1 MLGGVVVTYN
11 GINAAIL
18 AMTGGAADSV
28 PLGVEPI
35 LFGLFATGWDFL
47 LLGTGPDCREGGG
60 CMTQAMNDR
69 EIRMDR
75 MRYVKNTSSSRLCY
89 LAILLNVLY
98 FVSIYKSDVGSWYY
112 QILVGGSIV
121 YNLLFMLMAFL
132 ASEGVKNYQKN
143 FSWLLYV
150 LGALQI
156 ARIFILPM
164 QAHQA
169 MIKIGSEEV
178 AVMQNA
184 QFIRCIIYLAGSA
197 ACLIAAALI
206 NQRKA
211 DALAKHIGTIGK
223 EAA

>member
-1 MLGGVVVTYN
+1 
-11 GINAAIL
+11 
-18 AMTGGAADSV
+18 
-28 PLGVEPI
+28 
-35 LFGLFATGWDFL
+35 
-47 LLGTGPDCREGGG
+47 
-60 CMTQAMNDR
+60 MTQAMNDR

-112 QILVGGSIV
+112 QVLTGGSIV
-121 YNLLFMLMAFL
+121 YNLLFMLMTFL

-143 FSWLLYV
+143 YSWLLYA
-150 LGALQI
+150 LGILQGV
-156 ARIFILPM
+156 RIFILPM

-169 MIKIGSEEV
+169 VIKIGSEEV
-178 AVMQNA
+178 TVMQDF

-197 ACLIAAALI
+197 VCLIAAAWI

-211 DALAKHIGTIGK
+211 DALEKHIGAIGK

>member
-1 MLGGVVVTYN
+1 
-11 GINAAIL
+11 
-18 AMTGGAADSV
+18 
-28 PLGVEPI
+28 
-35 LFGLFATGWDFL
+35 
-47 LLGTGPDCREGGG
+47 
-60 CMTQAMNDR
+60 MTQAMNDR
-69 EIRMDR
+69 EIRTDR
-75 MRYVKNTSSSRLCY
+75 MRFVKNTSSSRLCY

-98 FVSIYKSDVGSWYY
+98 FISIYKSDVGSWYY

-132 ASEGVKNYQKN
+132 ASEGVKNYQAN

-150 LGALQI
+150 LGILQV

-169 MIKIGSEEV
+169 VIKIGSAEMV
-178 AVMQNA
+178 VMQTP
-184 QFIRCIIYLAGSA
+184 QFIRCVVYLAGSA
-197 ACLIAAALI
+197 ACLIAAAVI

-211 DALAKHIGTIGK
+211 AALARHTGMIGK

>member
-1 MLGGVVVTYN
+1 
-11 GINAAIL
+11 
-18 AMTGGAADSV
+18 
-28 PLGVEPI
+28 
-35 LFGLFATGWDFL
+35 
-47 LLGTGPDCREGGG
+47 
-60 CMTQAMNDR
+60 MTQTMNDR

-121 YNLLFMLMAFL
+121 YNLVFMLMAFL

-169 MIKIGSEEV
+169 VIKIGSEEV
-178 AVMQNA
+178 VVMQNA
-184 QFIRCIIYLAGSA
+184 QFIRCVIYLAGSA

-206 NQRKA
+206 NQRKS
-211 DALAKHIGTIGK
+211 DALAKHIGSIGK